1 MINFIL
7 HFLKEHCPMKPVL
20 YFFFIPIIFCFSCK
34 TSKEAFDPNQKYSP
48 EKLKSDYSLFRN
60 ILEESH
66 PGLYWYTS
74 KDSMNYY
81 FDNGYA
87 MIKDSMTEP
96 SFRNILAYVITKI
109 DCGHTSVRYSK
120 KYSEYIDTANIPL
133 FPLALKFWQDTM
145 VVTLNINRKDSLLRR
160 GTVVTSI
167 NGMTQQQLRDTMFD
181 YMVTDGYSITGK
193 YQSLSNGFN
202 FGSWYRNIFGL
213 SENINVHYLDA
224 LGNEKETIIHP
235 YNFKADTSRKLADII
250 IPQYKP
256 SKKERKAQRLFSV
269 RNLQVD
275 TTGKTAFMTLGTF
288 AHGNHLK
295 KFFRSSFKLLK
306 ENNIQNLI
314 IDVRSNGGGDASNST
329 LLTRYIID
337 KKFKLADSL
346 YAITRHSRYD
356 KYIESSFLYR
366 IMMTFITKKHEDD
379 KYHFG
384 YFERHYFN
392 PETKNHFNGQVYV
405 LIGGNSFSAT
415 ALFAG
420 SLKGQKNVTLV
431 GEETGGAYYGNN
443 AWMIPDVT
451 LPNTGIRFRLPKFRL
466 IVDKNRVKDGH
477 GVMPDVYA
485 LPSSWAIKNG
495 IDFKEKKV
503 KELIQ
508 LRKEQ
513 TK

>member
-1 MINFIL
+1 
-7 HFLKEHCPMKPVL
+7 MKPIFYL
-20 YFFFIPIIFCFSCK
+20 LFIPIIFCFSCK
-34 TSKEAFDPNQKYSP
+34 TSKEAFDPTKKYAP
-48 EKLKSDYSLFRN
+48 EKLKEDYKLFRN

-74 KDSMNYY
+74 RDSMDYY
-81 FDNGYA
+81 FNNGYSA
-87 MIKDSMTEP
+87 IKDSMTEP
-96 SFRNILAYVITKI
+96 QFRNVLAYVITKI

-120 KYSEYIDTANIPL
+120 RYSDYIDTANIAL
-133 FPLALKFWQDTM
+133 FPLGLKFWQDTM
-145 VVTLNINRKDSLLRR
+145 IVTVNINRKDSLLKR
-160 GTVVTSI
+160 GTVITSI
-167 NGMTQQQLRDTMFD
+167 NGLSQRQLRDTLFD

-193 YQSLSNGFN
+193 YQALSNGFN

-213 SENINVHYLDA
+213 PQDINVHYLDA
-224 LGNEKETIIHP
+224 LGNEFETIIHP
-235 YNFKADTSRKLADII
+235 YSFKADTSKRIADII
-250 IPQYKP
+250 IPLYKP
-256 SKKERKAQRLFSV
+256 SKRERKAQRLFAT

-275 TTGKTAFMTLGTF
+275 TTGKTAFMTVNTF

-306 ENNIQNLI
+306 QKNIQNLI

-329 LLTRYIID
+329 LLTKFIID

-346 YAITRHSRYD
+346 YAVTRSSKYD
-356 KYIESSFLYR
+356 KYIESSFLYEA
-366 IMMTFITKKHEDD
+366 MMYFITKRQSDE

-384 YFERHYFN
+384 YFERHYFQ
-392 PETKNHFNGQVYV
+392 PKTKNHFYGQVYV

-415 ALFAG
+415 TLFAG

-451 LPNTGIRFRLPKFRL
+451 LPHTGIRFRLPKFRL
-466 IVDKNRVKDGH
+466 IVDKNRAKDGH

-485 LPSSWAIKNG
+485 IPSTQAIKNG
-495 IDFKEKKV
+495 IDFKEQKV
-503 KELIQ
+503 KELI
-508 LRKEQ
+508 EQ
-513 TK
+513 RNAQNK